1 MENQNTLVELNNIL
15 FEELRSLK
23 GSTWKGDMLQNQI
36 NKANA
41 VAKLSQAIVKNAD
54 VLLKAQC
61 AESERLACCQ
71 GLPEML
77 KIEGTKELKK

>member
-1 MENQNTLVELNNIL
+1 MENQNTLVELNEIL

-54 VLLKAQC
+54 VLLKAQVF
-61 AESERLACCQ
+61 EGDRLAVCQ
-71 GLPEML
+71 QLPAML
-77 KIEGTKELKK
+77 QIPSSKEAKK